1 LLFFYSLLVTCLH
14 NEAGNLKTL
23 LWVCLTFQAFDLSK
37 QKGSQIRLTFG
48 IELNKIIRKEIFGR
62 NVGCWHNPNVVGQ
75 RPEFNR
81 KRKAMKKTIIAIS
94 MILRLGRSLNAQYVP
109 VEVWTADRLI
119 EVTADRLMMLLPEPA
134 KTPLS
139 EFLGLAYPQLASEIG
154 AMIFDYPTS
163 DRIWK
168 QSESMKGFYPKPPQG
183 WFYESEEI
191 MLNDAKAAGR
201 DFGQA
206 IEPNPNREAILEN
219 VLELI
224 RSNIIREY
232 SWLASQTH
240 SSVYTVETNLTP
252 VLREQGIALD
262 LAESSYY
269 SLVNYYVADLPLGD
283 EDAYSRLLDF
293 WVRTLVYSQAFLEG
307 CGISL
312 IHDLDKIDR
321 YKSVGRANEKADSS
335 FILFV
340 FARKGIDEK
349 VKSSGMKTVQKFCS
363 KKTYKLLWWWRL
375 EELAENK
382 TFVKS
387 LKEIPESLPSNMS
400 AKGGMIIM
408 VEKALIRGKI
418 YEGEAS
424 YAVAIEA
431 VTGVFPNS
439 VSEWLKVQ
447 CVIVKPF
454 KSGVGYY
461 RYRNL
466 QNWVNELK
474 GLFDLLSIGFELS
487 DSLQS
492 IIIDASDLGYKPSR
506 DSIPIGF
513 VLVQPLSLCGSLAKD
528 IKTHPRLAEQAEKTR
543 FIYVYI
549 KCNGGDCNAY
559 SDRILNV
566 VYIGAKK
573 LSRQIVTE
581 EIIGEILKE
590 YPMVEK
596 AIGIGES
603 ILSTD
608 STKGQKDR

>member
-1 LLFFYSLLVTCLH
+1 
-14 NEAGNLKTL
+14 
-23 LWVCLTFQAFDLSK
+23 
-37 QKGSQIRLTFG
+37 
-48 IELNKIIRKEIFGR
+48 
-62 NVGCWHNPNVVGQ
+62 
-75 RPEFNR
+75 
-81 KRKAMKKTIIAIS
+81 MKKTIIAIS
-94 MILRLGRSLNAQYVP
+94 MMLMLGRNLNAQYAPVP
-109 VEVWTADRLI
+109 VEVWTADRL
-119 EVTADRLMMLLPEPA
+119 MMLLPKPA
-134 KTPLS
+134 KIPLS

-163 DRIWK
+163 DRIWE
-168 QSESMKGFYPKPPQG
+168 QSEWMKGFYPKPPQG

-206 IEPNPNREAILEN
+206 IEANPNREAILEN

-224 RSNIIREY
+224 RSNILREY
-232 SWLASQTH
+232 SWLALQTH
-240 SSVYTVETNLTP
+240 SSVYTVEINLTP
-252 VLREQGIALD
+252 VLREQGIDLD
-262 LAESSYY
+262 LTESSYY
-269 SLVNYYVADLPLGD
+269 SLVNYYVVDLPLGD

-321 YKSVGRANEKADSS
+321 YKSAGRASEKADSS

-349 VKSSGMKTVQKFCS
+349 VKSSGMKTVQKICS
-363 KKTYKLLWWWRL
+363 KEIYKLLWQFRRL
-375 EELAENK
+375 GELTENK
-382 TFVKS
+382 TFAKS
-387 LKEIPESLPSNMS
+387 LKEIPARLPRNMS
-400 AKGGMIIM
+400 AKGGIIIM

-487 DSLQS
+487 DSLRS
-492 IIIDASDLGYKPSR
+492 IIINASDLGYKPSP

-513 VLVQPLSLCGSLAKD
+513 VVVQPLSLCGSLAKD

-543 FIYVYI
+543 FIYVYV

-573 LSRQIVTE
+573 LSRHIVTE

-608 STKGQKDR
+608 STKGQKGR